1 MRNLSSRWKEK
12 VKNGMDVHYLKY
24 ADITLT
30 DGTVLNLTNADLWQN
45 GMTFEDSVSGDS
57 SFDIGS
63 AIINVLTLSINNFEG
78 QYSDYDFEGAEAV
91 CYIGLQFDDGIIEKT
106 RICTATVVEQPE
118 DETVSIDLTC
128 EDNMRKFDRNYSESK
143 LIYPATREQIV
154 RDACEV
160 CGVTLQT
167 VHFDNDDYIVKAR
180 PSDDALTFR
189 QVLQWVAQIGC
200 QWMRC
205 DEYGRLCVSWF
216 DDITEEKLIINENG
230 VLTTSSESNIVLK
243 MSNQDETLTA
253 ENGILFENDGTLSL
267 YAVDGKGNVSNVS
280 STYGFTPQHTDVVIT
295 GVLVT
300 EYNDS
305 VGEEPEKYMAGLK
318 GYVLDISGN
327 KLIQKG
333 EGKKIASMI
342 AEKCVGMSFRPFE
355 SECPTNISL
364 EAGDV
369 VIIVDRNRKVYKSFI
384 TTTTLQPGNG
394 QKIACNAKSA
404 AKNSSTR
411 YSQLTQAYVEARKMI
426 KAEKT
431 AREKALEEFGKRMD
445 AATGVY
451 TTIEK
456 QEDGSEVFYLHD
468 KPTLAESK
476 AVWKMTSEAW
486 GVSTD
491 GGKTWNGG
499 MTVDGDTIVRILNA
513 VGINADWINT
523 GKLLGKFIDAKN
535 LRVSTED
542 GTVTFYINEKGQV
555 FIQPTAFFLSD
566 NKTLDEAIADKT
578 IEEAQKLTTLN
589 VILSNEYQAIVT
601 DANGNY
607 TTFPECSTTVQV
619 MYGVENVTNDASY
632 TITEDNVTGTW
643 DEKNHKYTVTGLSA
657 DTGHVNFV
665 VNYKTFSI
673 TKQFSIS
680 KQKQGKQGD
689 KGDSATT
696 YVIETDTTVIMRTAD
711 ETYVP
716 ETVLFKNYVVSGNNK
731 ILRKSNILV
740 QTTTDG
746 STFSTIKNVDVDD
759 GQYTLYLSTIASD
772 VTAIRY
778 IFRSINLG
786 NPQLATVTIPI
797 INDTELTEKQ
807 IFNLL
812 THNGTRDLL
821 TYVDG
826 KLYLNGTYIKGK
838 TVAADKLNVEDLYAV
853 AASIAQW
860 TIKENYIQSKSGNIR
875 LYSDGRIKIGNAVF
889 SQSEDGDTACNIKY
903 GLHLFCKNITDSS
916 GFIDPSGMFAISGLA
931 SNASGST
938 LILYNNYVYKL
949 SSSSKRY
956 KKHVK
961 NMTSSEAERLLDI
974 PVVWFEYNE
983 GYLASG
989 DRFEGK
995 PLPGFYAEDVYDAFP
1010 EGAMLNESGQVEDWN
1025 YRTMV
1030 PAMMKLIQDQQETIN
1045 SLNKRIERLERGE

>member
-1 MRNLSSRWKEK
+1 MINVSNAFKKKIAEGYP
-12 VKNGMDVHYLKY
+12 VIEEV
-24 ADITLT
+24 DITFS
-30 DGTVLNLTNADLWQN
+30 DGTVKTVNKEILNSGNDIVDGVDGSSFPVGQTVCKSLQLSLDNSREQWKNYYFYGAKLRVKLKMELDDGTTETINRGTFTVTTPEEYGEDVELTALDDMYKTNKTYNTSLAFPQDAYAVLQDACQRCGISLGTGSGAMKHATFPIQSVPD
-45 GMTFEDSVSGDS
+45 GMTFRDVIGCIAMIESANARIDNGGYLQLVKWDFSGVNIDNAPTVDSEG
-57 SFDIGS
+57 FLKFGGGS
-63 AIINVLTLSINNFEG
+63 AIDSSGYISPVGDWMIDPDGFLYLNEGVNAPQRLRDYLSAPTLS
-78 QYSDYDFEGAEAV
+78 
-91 CYIGLQFDDGIIEKT
+91 T
-106 RICTATVVEQPE
+106 
-118 DETVSIDLTC
+118 
-128 EDNMRKFDRNYSESK
+128 DN
-143 LIYPATREQIV
+143 I
-154 RDACEV
+154 
-160 CGVTLQT
+160 
-167 VHFDNDDYIVKAR
+167 
-180 PSDDALTFR
+180 
-189 QVLQWVAQIGC
+189 
-200 QWMRC
+200 
-205 DEYGRLCVSWF
+205 
-216 DDITEEKLIINENG
+216 
-230 VLTTSSESNIVLK
+230 
-243 MSNQDETLTA
+243 
-253 ENGILFENDGTLSL
+253 
-267 YAVDGKGNVSNVS
+267 
-280 STYGFTPQHTDVVIT
+280 VIT
-295 GVLVT
+295 GIQVKSGDVSYQYGSN
-300 EYNDS
+300 E
-305 VGEEPEKYMAGLK
+305 
-318 GYVLDISGN
+318 YVLQIENTLLQAKQLPVVAEWIGASLVGKQFRSMEGDLLYNPLIEFGDMARTYDRKENVYITPITYVASGLN
-327 KLIQKG
+327 GATTVRTQAESPIRGNSTYNSDALKTLIQA
-333 EGKKIASMI
+333 KKLVE
-342 AEKCVGMSFRPFE
+342 AEKS
-355 SECPTNISL
+355 
-364 EAGDV
+364 
-369 VIIVDRNRKVYKSFI
+369 
-384 TTTTLQPGNG
+384 
-394 QKIACNAKSA
+394 
-404 AKNSSTR
+404 
-411 YSQLTQAYVEARKMI
+411 
-426 KAEKT
+426 
-431 AREKALEEFGKRMD
+431 ARELAVGKLEEAMKG
-445 AATGVY
+445 ASGLYETSVL
-451 TTIEK
+451 
-456 QEDGSEVFYLHD
+456 QEDGSTITYLHD
-468 KPTLAESK
+468 KPTLEESK
-476 AVWKMTSEAW
+476 TIIKFTAEAI
-486 GVSTD
+486 GVSND
-491 GGKTWNGG
+491 GGKTYPYGFIL
-499 MTVDGDTIVRILNA
+499 TGDLITRILYA
-513 VGINADWINT
+513 EGINADYINA
-523 GKLLGKFIDAKN
+523 GKLLGEFVDAKN

-601 DANGNY
+601 DADGNY
-607 TTFPECSTTVQV
+607 ATFPECSTTVQV
-619 MYGVENVTNDASY
+619 MYGAQNVTNDASY
-632 TITEDNVTGTW
+632 TITEKNITGTW

-673 TKQFSIS
+673 TKQFSIA
-680 KQKQGKQGD
+680 KQKQGKQGN

-731 ILRKSNILV
+731 TLRKSNILV

-746 STFSTIKNVDVDD
+746 STFSTIKNMNVDD

-860 TIKENYIQSKSGNIR
+860 VIKESYIQSKSGNIR
-875 LYSDGRIKIGNAVF
+875 LYSDGRLRIGNSVF
-889 SQSEDGDTACNIKY
+889 SQSTDGDTACWIKY
-903 GLHLFCKNITDSS
+903 GLHLFCKNATDSS
-916 GFIDPSGMFAISGLA
+916 GITDPSGMFAISGLT

-974 PVVWFEYNE
+974 PVVWFRYND
-983 GYLASG
+983 GYLAPG

-995 PLPGFYAEDVYDAFP
+995 PLPGFYAEDVYNVFP

-1025 YRTMV
+1025 YRTMI

>member
-1 MRNLSSRWKEK
+1 MINVSNAFKKKIAEGYP
-12 VKNGMDVHYLKY
+12 VIEEV
-24 ADITLT
+24 DITFS
-30 DGTVLNLTNADLWQN
+30 DGTVKTVNKEILNSGNDIVDGVDGSSFPIGQTVCKSLQLSLDNSQEQWKNYYFYGAKLRVKLKMELDDGTTETINRGTFTVTTPEEYGEDVELTALDDMYKANKTYTTSLAFPQDAYVVLQDACQRCGISLRTGSGAMEHAAFPIQSVPD
-45 GMTFEDSVSGDS
+45 GMTFRDVIGCIAMIESANARIDNGGYLQLVKWDFSGVNVDNAPTADSEG
-57 SFDIGS
+57 FLKFGGGS
-63 AIINVLTLSINNFEG
+63 AIDSSGYISPVGDWMIDSDGFLYLNEGVNAPQRLRDYLSAPTLSTDNIVITG
-78 QYSDYDFEGAEAV
+78 IQVKSGDASYQYGSDEYV
-91 CYIGLQFDDGIIEKT
+91 LQIENT
-106 RICTATVVEQPE
+106 
-118 DETVSIDLTC
+118 L
-128 EDNMRKFDRNYSESK
+128 
-143 LIYPATREQIV
+143 
-154 RDACEV
+154 
-160 CGVTLQT
+160 LQT
-167 VHFDNDDYIVKAR
+167 NQLSSVAEWIGSSLVGKQFRSMEGDLLYNPLIEFGDMARTYDRKENVYITPITYVASGLNGATTVKTQA
-180 PSDDALTFR
+180 
-189 QVLQWVAQIGC
+189 
-200 QWMRC
+200 
-205 DEYGRLCVSWF
+205 
-216 DDITEEKLIINENG
+216 
-230 VLTTSSESNIVLK
+230 ESPIR
-243 MSNQDETLTA
+243 
-253 ENGILFENDGTLSL
+253 G
-267 YAVDGKGNVSNVS
+267 S
-280 STYGFTPQHTDVVIT
+280 STY
-295 GVLVT
+295 
-300 EYNDS
+300 NS
-305 VGEEPEKYMAGLK
+305 NALK
-318 GYVLDISGN
+318 T
-327 KLIQKG
+327 LIQA
-333 EGKKIASMI
+333 KKLVEV
-342 AEKCVGMSFRPFE
+342 EK
-355 SECPTNISL
+355 N
-364 EAGDV
+364 
-369 VIIVDRNRKVYKSFI
+369 
-384 TTTTLQPGNG
+384 
-394 QKIACNAKSA
+394 
-404 AKNSSTR
+404 
-411 YSQLTQAYVEARKMI
+411 
-426 KAEKT
+426 
-431 AREKALEEFGKRMD
+431 ARELAVGKLEEAMKNASGLYE
-445 AATGVY
+445 TPVL
-451 TTIEK
+451 
-456 QEDGSEVFYLHD
+456 QEDGSTITYLHD
-468 KPTLAESK
+468 KPTLEESK
-476 AVWKMTSEAW
+476 TIIKFTAEAI
-486 GVSTD
+486 GVSND
-491 GGKTWNGG
+491 GGKTYPYGFIL
-499 MTVDGDTIVRILNA
+499 TGDLITKILYA
-513 VGINADWINT
+513 EGINADYINA

-632 TITEDNVTGTW
+632 TITEDNATGTW

-665 VNYKTFSI
+665 VKYKTFSI
-673 TKQFSIS
+673 TKQFSIA

-731 ILRKSNILV
+731 TLRKSNILV

-746 STFSTIKNVDVDD
+746 STFNTIKNMNVDD

-860 TIKENYIQSKSGNIR
+860 TIKKNYIQSKSGNIR

-916 GFIDPSGMFAISGLA
+916 GFIDSSGMFAISGLT

-974 PVVWFEYNE
+974 PVVWFEYNK
-983 GYLASG
+983 GYLAPG

-1025 YRTMV
+1025 YRTIV

-1045 SLNKRIERLERGE
+1045 SLIKRIERLERGE

>member
-1 MRNLSSRWKEK
+1 MINVSNAFKKKIAEGYP
-12 VKNGMDVHYLKY
+12 VIEEV
-24 ADITLT
+24 DITFS
-30 DGTVLNLTNADLWQN
+30 DGTVKTVNKEILNSGNDIVDGVDGSSFPVGQTVCKSLQLSLDNSQEQWKNYYFYGAKLRVKLKMELDDGTTETIDRGTFTVTTPEEYGEDVELTALDDMYKANKTYTTNLAFPQDAYVVLQDACQRCGISLGIGSGSMKHATFPVRSVPD
-45 GMTFEDSVSGDS
+45 GMTFRDVIGCIAMIESANARIDNGGYLQLVKWDFSGVNVDNAPTVDSEG
-57 SFDIGS
+57 FLKFGGGS
-63 AIINVLTLSINNFEG
+63 AIDSSGYISPVGDWMIDSDGFLYLNEGVNAPQRLRDYLSAPTLST
-78 QYSDYDFEGAEAV
+78 D
-91 CYIGLQFDDGIIEKT
+91 
-106 RICTATVVEQPE
+106 
-118 DETVSIDLTC
+118 
-128 EDNMRKFDRNYSESK
+128 
-143 LIYPATREQIV
+143 
-154 RDACEV
+154 
-160 CGVTLQT
+160 
-167 VHFDNDDYIVKAR
+167 
-180 PSDDALTFR
+180 
-189 QVLQWVAQIGC
+189 
-200 QWMRC
+200 
-205 DEYGRLCVSWF
+205 
-216 DDITEEKLIINENG
+216 
-230 VLTTSSESNIVLK
+230 NIVITGIQVK
-243 MSNQDETLTA
+243 SGDASYQYGSNEYILQIENTLLQANQLPVVA
-253 ENGILFENDGTLSL
+253 EWIGASLIGKQFRSMEGDLLYNPLIEFGDMARTYDRKENVYITPITYVASGLNGATTVKTQAESPIRG
-267 YAVDGKGNVSNVS
+267 S
-280 STYGFTPQHTDVVIT
+280 STYNSD
-295 GVLVT
+295 
-300 EYNDS
+300 
-305 VGEEPEKYMAGLK
+305 ALK
-318 GYVLDISGN
+318 T
-327 KLIQKG
+327 LIQA
-333 EGKKIASMI
+333 KKLVEV
-342 AEKCVGMSFRPFE
+342 EK
-355 SECPTNISL
+355 N
-364 EAGDV
+364 
-369 VIIVDRNRKVYKSFI
+369 
-384 TTTTLQPGNG
+384 
-394 QKIACNAKSA
+394 
-404 AKNSSTR
+404 
-411 YSQLTQAYVEARKMI
+411 
-426 KAEKT
+426 
-431 AREKALEEFGKRMD
+431 ARELAVGKLEEAMKNASGLYE
-445 AATGVY
+445 TPVL
-451 TTIEK
+451 
-456 QEDGSEVFYLHD
+456 QEDGSTITYLHD
-468 KPTLAESK
+468 KPTLEESK
-476 AVWKMTSEAW
+476 TIIKFTAEAI
-486 GVSTD
+486 GVSND
-491 GGKTWNGG
+491 GGKTYPYGFIL
-499 MTVDGDTIVRILNA
+499 TGDLITKILYA
-513 VGINADWINT
+513 EGINADYINA
-523 GKLLGKFIDAKN
+523 GKLLGEFIDAKN

-601 DANGNY
+601 DANGKY

-665 VNYKTFSI
+665 VKYKTFSI
-673 TKQFSIS
+673 TKQFSIA

-731 ILRKSNILV
+731 TLRKSNILV

-746 STFSTIKNVDVDD
+746 STFNTIKNVNVDD

-778 IFRSINLG
+778 FFRSINPG
-786 NPQLATVTIPI
+786 NPQLATVTIPV

-826 KLYLNGTYIKGK
+826 ELYLNGTYIKGK
-838 TVAADKLNVEDLYAV
+838 TVAADKLNVGDLYAV

-860 TIKENYIQSKSGNIR
+860 TIKKSYIQSKSGNIR

-889 SQSEDGDTACNIKY
+889 SQSEDGDTACCVKY
-903 GLHLFCKNITDSS
+903 GMHIFCKNATDSS
-916 GFIDPSGMFAISGLA
+916 GITDPSGMLAISGLR

-983 GYLASG
+983 GYLAPG

-1045 SLNKRIERLERGE
+1045 SLIKRIERLERGE

>member
-1 MRNLSSRWKEK
+1 MINVSNAFKKKIAEGYP
-12 VKNGMDVHYLKY
+12 VIEEV
-24 ADITLT
+24 DITFP
-30 DGTVLNLTNADLWQN
+30 DGTVKTVNKEILNSGNDIVDGVDGSSFPIGQTVCKSLQLSLDNSQEQWKNYYFYGAKLRVKLKMELDDGTTETINRGMFTVTTPEEYGEDVELTALDDMYKANKTYTTSLAFPQDAYVVLQDACQRCGISLGTGSGAMEHATFPIQSVPD
-45 GMTFEDSVSGDS
+45 GMTFRDVIGCIAMIESANARIDNGGYLQLVKWDFSGVNVDNAPTVDSEG
-57 SFDIGS
+57 FLKFGGGS
-63 AIINVLTLSINNFEG
+63 AIDSSGYISPVGDWMIDSDGFLYLNEGVNAPQRLRDYLSAPTLST
-78 QYSDYDFEGAEAV
+78 D
-91 CYIGLQFDDGIIEKT
+91 
-106 RICTATVVEQPE
+106 
-118 DETVSIDLTC
+118 
-128 EDNMRKFDRNYSESK
+128 
-143 LIYPATREQIV
+143 
-154 RDACEV
+154 
-160 CGVTLQT
+160 
-167 VHFDNDDYIVKAR
+167 
-180 PSDDALTFR
+180 
-189 QVLQWVAQIGC
+189 
-200 QWMRC
+200 
-205 DEYGRLCVSWF
+205 
-216 DDITEEKLIINENG
+216 
-230 VLTTSSESNIVLK
+230 NIVITGIQVK
-243 MSNQDETLTA
+243 SGDASYQYGSNEYILQIENTLLQANQLPVVA
-253 ENGILFENDGTLSL
+253 EWIGASLIGKQFRSMEGDLLYNPLIEFGDMARTYDRKENVYITPITYVASGLNGATTVKTQAESPIRG
-267 YAVDGKGNVSNVS
+267 S
-280 STYGFTPQHTDVVIT
+280 STYNSD
-295 GVLVT
+295 
-300 EYNDS
+300 
-305 VGEEPEKYMAGLK
+305 ALK
-318 GYVLDISGN
+318 T
-327 KLIQKG
+327 LIQA
-333 EGKKIASMI
+333 KKLVEV
-342 AEKCVGMSFRPFE
+342 EK
-355 SECPTNISL
+355 N
-364 EAGDV
+364 
-369 VIIVDRNRKVYKSFI
+369 
-384 TTTTLQPGNG
+384 
-394 QKIACNAKSA
+394 
-404 AKNSSTR
+404 
-411 YSQLTQAYVEARKMI
+411 
-426 KAEKT
+426 
-431 AREKALEEFGKRMD
+431 ARELAVGKLEEVMKNASGLYE
-445 AATGVY
+445 TPVL
-451 TTIEK
+451 
-456 QEDGSEVFYLHD
+456 QEDGSTITYLHD
-468 KPTLAESK
+468 KPTLEESK
-476 AVWKMTSEAW
+476 TIIKFTAEAI
-486 GVSTD
+486 GVSND
-491 GGKTWNGG
+491 GGKTYPYGFIL
-499 MTVDGDTIVRILNA
+499 TGDLITKILYA
-513 VGINADWINT
+513 EGINADYINT

-601 DANGNY
+601 DADGNY

-619 MYGVENVTNDASY
+619 MYGAENVTNDVSY

-673 TKQFSIS
+673 TKQFSIA
-680 KQKQGKQGD
+680 KQKQGKQGN

-696 YVIETDTTVIMRTAD
+696 YVIETDATVIMRTAD

-716 ETVLFKNYVVSGNNK
+716 ETVLFKNYVVSGSNK
-731 ILRKSNILV
+731 TLRKSNILV

-746 STFSTIKNVDVDD
+746 STFSTIKNMNVDD

-838 TVAADKLNVEDLYAV
+838 TVAADKLNVDDLYAV

-860 TIKENYIQSKSGNIR
+860 TIKEKYIQSKSGNIR

-983 GYLASG
+983 GYLAPG

-1025 YRTMV
+1025 YRTMI

>member
-1 MRNLSSRWKEK
+1 MINVSNAFKKKIAEGYP
-12 VKNGMDVHYLKY
+12 VIEEV
-24 ADITLT
+24 DITFP
-30 DGTVLNLTNADLWQN
+30 DGTVKTVNKEILNSGNDIVDGVDGSSFPIGQTVCKSLQLSLDNSQEQWKNYYFYGAKLRVKLKMELDDGTTETINRGMFTVTTPEEYGEDVELTALDDMYKANKTYTTSLAFPQDAYVVLQDACQRCGISLGTGSGAMEHATFPIQSVPD
-45 GMTFEDSVSGDS
+45 GMTFRDVIGCIAMIESANARIDNGGYLQLVKWDFSGVNVDNAPTVDSEG
-57 SFDIGS
+57 FLKFGGGS
-63 AIINVLTLSINNFEG
+63 AIDSSGYISPVGDWMIDSDGFLYLNEGVNAPQRLRDYLSAPTLST
-78 QYSDYDFEGAEAV
+78 D
-91 CYIGLQFDDGIIEKT
+91 
-106 RICTATVVEQPE
+106 
-118 DETVSIDLTC
+118 
-128 EDNMRKFDRNYSESK
+128 
-143 LIYPATREQIV
+143 
-154 RDACEV
+154 
-160 CGVTLQT
+160 
-167 VHFDNDDYIVKAR
+167 
-180 PSDDALTFR
+180 
-189 QVLQWVAQIGC
+189 
-200 QWMRC
+200 
-205 DEYGRLCVSWF
+205 
-216 DDITEEKLIINENG
+216 
-230 VLTTSSESNIVLK
+230 NIVITGIQVK
-243 MSNQDETLTA
+243 SGDASYQYGSNEYILQIENTLLQANQLPVVA
-253 ENGILFENDGTLSL
+253 EWIGASLIGKQFRSMEGDLLYNPLIEFGDMARTYDRKENVYITPITYVASGLNGATTVKTQAESPIRG
-267 YAVDGKGNVSNVS
+267 S
-280 STYGFTPQHTDVVIT
+280 STYNSD
-295 GVLVT
+295 
-300 EYNDS
+300 
-305 VGEEPEKYMAGLK
+305 ALK
-318 GYVLDISGN
+318 T
-327 KLIQKG
+327 LIQA
-333 EGKKIASMI
+333 KKLVEV
-342 AEKCVGMSFRPFE
+342 EK
-355 SECPTNISL
+355 N
-364 EAGDV
+364 
-369 VIIVDRNRKVYKSFI
+369 
-384 TTTTLQPGNG
+384 
-394 QKIACNAKSA
+394 
-404 AKNSSTR
+404 
-411 YSQLTQAYVEARKMI
+411 
-426 KAEKT
+426 
-431 AREKALEEFGKRMD
+431 ARELAVEKLEEAMKNASGLYE
-445 AATGVY
+445 TPVL
-451 TTIEK
+451 
-456 QEDGSEVFYLHD
+456 QEDGSTITYLHD
-468 KPTLAESK
+468 KPTLEESK
-476 AVWKMTSEAW
+476 TIIKFTAEAI
-486 GVSTD
+486 GVSND
-491 GGKTWNGG
+491 GGKTYPYGFIL
-499 MTVDGDTIVRILNA
+499 TGDLITKILYA
-513 VGINADWINT
+513 EGINADYINT

-601 DANGNY
+601 DADGNY

-619 MYGVENVTNDASY
+619 MYGAENVTNDVSY

-673 TKQFSIS
+673 TKQFSIA
-680 KQKQGKQGD
+680 KQKQGKQGN

-696 YVIETDTTVIMRTAD
+696 YVIETDATVIMRTAD

-731 ILRKSNILV
+731 TLRKSNILV

-746 STFSTIKNVDVDD
+746 STFNTIKNMNVDD

-821 TYVDG
+821 TYVDD

-875 LYSDGRIKIGNAVF
+875 LYSDGRLQIGNSVF
-889 SQSEDGDTACNIKY
+889 SQSTDGDTACNIKY
-903 GLHLFCKNITDSS
+903 GLHLFCKNATDSS
-916 GFIDPSGMFAISGLA
+916 GITDPSGMFAISGLT

-956 KKHVK
+956 KSHVK
-961 NMTSSEAERLLDI
+961 SMTSDEAERLLDI
-974 PVVWFEYNE
+974 PVVWFKYND
-983 GYLASG
+983 GYLAPG

-995 PLPGFYAEDVYDAFP
+995 PLPGFYAEDVYEAFP
-1010 EGAMLNESGQVEDWN
+1010 EGAMLNEDGKVEDWN

-1030 PAMMKLIQDQQETIN
+1030 PAMLKLIQDQQRTIN
-1045 SLNKRIERLERGE
+1045 NLAEKVNKLEKENSHE

>member
-1 MRNLSSRWKEK
+1 MINVSNAFKKKIAEGYP
-12 VKNGMDVHYLKY
+12 VVEEV
-24 ADITLT
+24 DITFS
-30 DGTVLNLTNADLWQN
+30 DGTVKTVNKEILNSGNDIVDGVDGSSFPIGQTVCKSLQLSLDNSQEQWKNYYFYGAKLRVKLKMELDDGTTETINKGSFTVTTPEEYGEDVELTALDDMYKANKTYTTSLTFPQDAYVVLQDACQRCGISLGIGPGAMEHATFPIQSVPDGITFRDVIGCIAMIESANARIDN
-45 GMTFEDSVSGDS
+45 GGYLQLVKWDFSGVNVDNAPTVDSEGFLKFGGGSVIDSSGYISPVGDWMIDPDGFLYLNEGVNAPQRLRDYLSAPTLSTDNIVITGIQVKSGDTS
-57 SFDIGS
+57 YQYGS
-63 AIINVLTLSINNFEG
+63 NE
-78 QYSDYDFEGAEAV
+78 Y
-91 CYIGLQFDDGIIEKT
+91 
-106 RICTATVVEQPE
+106 
-118 DETVSIDLTC
+118 
-128 EDNMRKFDRNYSESK
+128 
-143 LIYPATREQIV
+143 
-154 RDACEV
+154 
-160 CGVTLQT
+160 
-167 VHFDNDDYIVKAR
+167 
-180 PSDDALTFR
+180 
-189 QVLQWVAQIGC
+189 VLQIENTLLQANQLPVVAEWIGASLVGK
-200 QWMRC
+200 QFRSMEGDLLYNPLIEFGDMARTY
-205 DEYGRLCVSWF
+205 DRKENVY
-216 DDITEEKLIINENG
+216 ITPITYVASGLNG
-230 VLTTSSESNIVLK
+230 ATTVRTQAESPIR
-243 MSNQDETLTA
+243 
-253 ENGILFENDGTLSL
+253 G
-267 YAVDGKGNVSNVS
+267 S
-280 STYGFTPQHTDVVIT
+280 STYNSD
-295 GVLVT
+295 
-300 EYNDS
+300 
-305 VGEEPEKYMAGLK
+305 ALK
-318 GYVLDISGN
+318 T
-327 KLIQKG
+327 LIQA
-333 EGKKIASMI
+333 KKLVE
-342 AEKCVGMSFRPFE
+342 AEK
-355 SECPTNISL
+355 N
-364 EAGDV
+364 
-369 VIIVDRNRKVYKSFI
+369 
-384 TTTTLQPGNG
+384 
-394 QKIACNAKSA
+394 
-404 AKNSSTR
+404 
-411 YSQLTQAYVEARKMI
+411 
-426 KAEKT
+426 
-431 AREKALEEFGKRMD
+431 ARELAVGKLEEAMKG
-445 AATGVY
+445 ASGLYETSVL
-451 TTIEK
+451 
-456 QEDGSEVFYLHD
+456 QEDGSTITYLHD
-468 KPTLAESK
+468 KPTLEESK
-476 AVWKMTSEAW
+476 TIIKFTAEAI
-486 GVSTD
+486 GVSND
-491 GGKTWNGG
+491 GGKTYPYGFIL
-499 MTVDGDTIVRILNA
+499 TGDLITKILYA
-513 VGINADWINT
+513 EGINADYINA
-523 GKLLGKFIDAKN
+523 GKLLGKFVDAKN

-601 DANGNY
+601 DANGKY

-619 MYGVENVTNDASY
+619 MYGAENVTNDASY
-632 TITEDNVTGTW
+632 TITEENITGTW

-665 VNYKTFSI
+665 VSYKTFSI
-673 TKQFSIS
+673 TKQFSIA

-711 ETYVP
+711 GTYVP
-716 ETVLFKNYVVSGNNK
+716 ETVLFKNYVVSGSNK
-731 ILRKSNILV
+731 TLRKSNILV

-746 STFSTIKNVDVDD
+746 STFSTIKNVNVDD

-860 TIKENYIQSKSGNIR
+860 VIKESYIQSKSGNIR
-875 LYSDGRIKIGNAVF
+875 LYSDGRLRIGNSVF
-889 SQSEDGDTACNIKY
+889 SQSTDGDTACWIKY
-903 GLHLFCKNITDSS
+903 GLHLFCKNATDSS
-916 GFIDPSGMFAISGLA
+916 GITDPSGMFAISGLT

-938 LILYNNYVYKL
+938 LILYNDYVYKL

-983 GYLASG
+983 GYLAPG

-1025 YRTMV
+1025 YRTMI

>member
-1 MRNLSSRWKEK
+1 MINVSNAFKKKIAEGYP
-12 VKNGMDVHYLKY
+12 VIEEV
-24 ADITLT
+24 DITFP
-30 DGTVLNLTNADLWQN
+30 DGTVKTVNKEILNSGNDIVDGVDGSSFPIGQTVCKSLQLSLDNSQEQWKNYYFYGAKLRVKLKMELDDGTTETINRGTFTVTTPEEYGEDVELTALDDMYKANKTYTTSLAFPQDAYVVLQDACQRCGISLGTGSGAMEHATFPIQSVPD
-45 GMTFEDSVSGDS
+45 GMTFRDVIGCIAMIESANARIDNGGYLQLVKWDFSGVNVDNAPTVDSEG
-57 SFDIGS
+57 FLKFGGGS
-63 AIINVLTLSINNFEG
+63 AIDSSGYISPVGDWMIDSDGFLYLNEGVNAPQRLRDYLSAPTLST
-78 QYSDYDFEGAEAV
+78 D
-91 CYIGLQFDDGIIEKT
+91 
-106 RICTATVVEQPE
+106 
-118 DETVSIDLTC
+118 
-128 EDNMRKFDRNYSESK
+128 
-143 LIYPATREQIV
+143 
-154 RDACEV
+154 
-160 CGVTLQT
+160 
-167 VHFDNDDYIVKAR
+167 
-180 PSDDALTFR
+180 
-189 QVLQWVAQIGC
+189 
-200 QWMRC
+200 
-205 DEYGRLCVSWF
+205 
-216 DDITEEKLIINENG
+216 
-230 VLTTSSESNIVLK
+230 NIVITGIQVK
-243 MSNQDETLTA
+243 SGDASYQYGSNEYILQIENTLLQANQLPVVA
-253 ENGILFENDGTLSL
+253 EWIGASLIGKQFRSMEGDLLYNPLIEFGDMARTYDRKENVYITPITYVASGLNGATTVKTQAESPIRG
-267 YAVDGKGNVSNVS
+267 S
-280 STYGFTPQHTDVVIT
+280 STYNSD
-295 GVLVT
+295 
-300 EYNDS
+300 
-305 VGEEPEKYMAGLK
+305 ALK
-318 GYVLDISGN
+318 T
-327 KLIQKG
+327 LIQA
-333 EGKKIASMI
+333 KKLVEV
-342 AEKCVGMSFRPFE
+342 EK
-355 SECPTNISL
+355 N
-364 EAGDV
+364 
-369 VIIVDRNRKVYKSFI
+369 
-384 TTTTLQPGNG
+384 
-394 QKIACNAKSA
+394 
-404 AKNSSTR
+404 
-411 YSQLTQAYVEARKMI
+411 
-426 KAEKT
+426 
-431 AREKALEEFGKRMD
+431 ARELAVGKLEEAMKNASGLYE
-445 AATGVY
+445 TPVL
-451 TTIEK
+451 
-456 QEDGSEVFYLHD
+456 QEDGSTITYLHD
-468 KPTLAESK
+468 KPTLEESK
-476 AVWKMTSEAW
+476 TIIKFTAEAI
-486 GVSTD
+486 GVSND
-491 GGKTWNGG
+491 GGKTYPYGFIL
-499 MTVDGDTIVRILNA
+499 TGDLITKILYA
-513 VGINADWINT
+513 EGINADYINT

-555 FIQPTAFFLSD
+555 FIQPAAFFLSD

-601 DANGNY
+601 DADGNY
-607 TTFPECSTTVQV
+607 TTFPKCSTTVQV

-665 VNYKTFSI
+665 VKYKTFSI
-673 TKQFSIS
+673 TKQFSIA
-680 KQKQGKQGD
+680 KQKQGKQGN

-716 ETVLFKNYVVSGNNK
+716 ETVLFKNYVISGNNK
-731 ILRKSNILV
+731 TLRKSNILV

-746 STFSTIKNVDVDD
+746 STFSTIKNMNVDD

-983 GYLASG
+983 GYLAPG
-989 DRFEGK
+989 DRFDGK

-1025 YRTMV
+1025 YRTMI
-1030 PAMMKLIQDQQETIN
+1030 PAMMKLIQDQQKTIN

>member
-1 MRNLSSRWKEK
+1 M
-12 VKNGMDVHYLKY
+12 
-24 ADITLT
+24 I
-30 DGTVLNLTNADLWQN
+30 
-45 GMTFEDSVSGDS
+45 
-57 SFDIGS
+57 
-63 AIINVLTLSINNFEG
+63 
-78 QYSDYDFEGAEAV
+78 
-91 CYIGLQFDDGIIEKT
+91 
-106 RICTATVVEQPE
+106 
-118 DETVSIDLTC
+118 
-128 EDNMRKFDRNYSESK
+128 
-143 LIYPATREQIV
+143 
-154 RDACEV
+154 
-160 CGVTLQT
+160 
-167 VHFDNDDYIVKAR
+167 
-180 PSDDALTFR
+180 
-189 QVLQWVAQIGC
+189 
-200 QWMRC
+200 
-205 DEYGRLCVSWF
+205 
-216 DDITEEKLIINENG
+216 
-230 VLTTSSESNIVLK
+230 
-243 MSNQDETLTA
+243 
-253 ENGILFENDGTLSL
+253 
-267 YAVDGKGNVSNVS
+267 NVSNVFKKKIAEGYPVIEEVDITFPDGTVKTVNKEILNSGNDIVDGVDGSSFPIGQTVCKSLQLSLDNSQEQWKNYYFYGAKLRVKLKMELDDGTTETINRGMFTVTTPEEYGEDVELTALDDMYKANKTYTTSLAFPQDAYVVLQDACQRCGISLGTGSGAMEHATFQIQSVPDGMTFRDVIGCIAMIESANARIDNGGYLQLVKWDFSGVNVDNAPTVDSEEFLKFGGGSTIDSSGYISPVGDWMIDPDGFLYLNEGVNAPQRLRDYLSAPTLSTDNIVITGIQVESGDASYQYGSNEYVLQIENTLLQANQLPVVAEWIGASLIGKQFRSMEGDLLYNPLIEFGDMARTYDRKENVYITPITYVASGLNGATTVRTQAESPIRGS
-280 STYGFTPQHTDVVIT
+280 STYNSD
-295 GVLVT
+295 
-300 EYNDS
+300 
-305 VGEEPEKYMAGLK
+305 ALK
-318 GYVLDISGN
+318 T
-327 KLIQKG
+327 LIQAKKLV
-333 EGKKIASMI
+333 EVEKNVRELAIGKLEESM
-342 AEKCVGMSFRPFE
+342 
-355 SECPTNISL
+355 
-364 EAGDV
+364 
-369 VIIVDRNRKVYKSFI
+369 
-384 TTTTLQPGNG
+384 
-394 QKIACNAKSA
+394 KSA
-404 AKNSSTR
+404 SGLYETSV
-411 YSQLTQAYVEARKMI
+411 L
-426 KAEKT
+426 
-431 AREKALEEFGKRMD
+431 
-445 AATGVY
+445 
-451 TTIEK
+451 
-456 QEDGSEVFYLHD
+456 QEDESAITYLHD
-468 KPTLAESK
+468 KPTLEESK
-476 AVWKMTSEAW
+476 TIIKFTAEAI
-486 GVSTD
+486 GVSND
-491 GGKTWNGG
+491 GGKTYPYGFIL
-499 MTVDGDTIVRILNA
+499 TGDLITKILYA
-513 VGINADWINT
+513 EGINADYINT

-535 LRVSTED
+535 LRVSAQD

-619 MYGVENVTNDASY
+619 MYGVKNVTNDASY

-643 DEKNHKYTVTGLSA
+643 DEENHKYTVTGLSA

-696 YVIETDTTVIMRTAD
+696 YVIETDATVIMRTAD
-711 ETYVP
+711 GTYVP
-716 ETVLFKNYVVSGNNK
+716 ETVLFKNYVISGSNK
-731 ILRKSNILV
+731 TLRKSNILV

-746 STFSTIKNVDVDD
+746 STFNTIKNTNVDD

-812 THNGTRDLL
+812 TDNGTRDLL

-838 TVAADKLNVEDLYAV
+838 TVAADKLNVEDLQAV

-860 TIKENYIQSKSGNIR
+860 VIKGSYIQSKSGNIR
-875 LYSDGRIKIGNAVF
+875 LYSDGRLKIGNSVF
-889 SQSEDGDTACNIKY
+889 SQSTDGDTACWIKY
-903 GLHLFCKNITDSS
+903 GLHLFCKNATDSS
-916 GFIDPSGMFAISGLA
+916 GMTDPSGMFAISGLT

-938 LILYNNYVYKL
+938 LILYKNYVYKL

-974 PVVWFEYNE
+974 PVVWFKYNE
-983 GYLASG
+983 GYLAPG

-1045 SLNKRIERLERGE
+1045 SLIKRIERLERGE

>member
-1 MRNLSSRWKEK
+1 MINVSNAFKKKIAEGYP
-12 VKNGMDVHYLKY
+12 VIEEV
-24 ADITLT
+24 DITFS
-30 DGTVLNLTNADLWQN
+30 DGTVKTVNKEILN
-45 GMTFEDSVSGDS
+45 SGNDIVDGVDGS
-57 SFDIGS
+57 SFPVGQTVCKSLQLFLDNSQEQWKNYYFYGAKLRVKLKMELDDGTTETINKGTFTVTTPEEYGEDVELTALDDMYKANKTYTTSLAFPQDAYVVLQDACQRCGISLGIGSGAMEHATFPIQSVPDGITFRDVIGCIAMIESANARIDNGGYLQLVKWDFSGVNVDNAPTVDSEGFLKFGGGS
-63 AIINVLTLSINNFEG
+63 AIDSSGYISPVGDWMIDSDGFLYLNEGVNAPQRLRDYLSAPTLSTDNIVITG
-78 QYSDYDFEGAEAV
+78 IQVKSGDASYQYGSNEY
-91 CYIGLQFDDGIIEKT
+91 
-106 RICTATVVEQPE
+106 
-118 DETVSIDLTC
+118 
-128 EDNMRKFDRNYSESK
+128 
-143 LIYPATREQIV
+143 
-154 RDACEV
+154 
-160 CGVTLQT
+160 
-167 VHFDNDDYIVKAR
+167 
-180 PSDDALTFR
+180 
-189 QVLQWVAQIGC
+189 VLQIENTLLQANQLPVVAEWIGASLVGK
-200 QWMRC
+200 QFRSMEGDLLYNPLIEFGDMARTY
-205 DEYGRLCVSWF
+205 DRKENVY
-216 DDITEEKLIINENG
+216 ITPITYVASGLNG
-230 VLTTSSESNIVLK
+230 TTTVRTQAESPIR
-243 MSNQDETLTA
+243 
-253 ENGILFENDGTLSL
+253 G
-267 YAVDGKGNVSNVS
+267 S
-280 STYGFTPQHTDVVIT
+280 STYNSD
-295 GVLVT
+295 
-300 EYNDS
+300 
-305 VGEEPEKYMAGLK
+305 ALK
-318 GYVLDISGN
+318 T
-327 KLIQKG
+327 LIQA
-333 EGKKIASMI
+333 KKLVE
-342 AEKCVGMSFRPFE
+342 AEK
-355 SECPTNISL
+355 N
-364 EAGDV
+364 
-369 VIIVDRNRKVYKSFI
+369 
-384 TTTTLQPGNG
+384 
-394 QKIACNAKSA
+394 
-404 AKNSSTR
+404 
-411 YSQLTQAYVEARKMI
+411 
-426 KAEKT
+426 
-431 AREKALEEFGKRMD
+431 ARELAVGKLEEAMKG
-445 AATGVY
+445 ASGLYETSVL
-451 TTIEK
+451 
-456 QEDGSEVFYLHD
+456 QEDGSTITYLHD
-468 KPTLAESK
+468 KPTLEESK
-476 AVWKMTSEAW
+476 TIIKFTAEAI
-486 GVSTD
+486 GVSND
-491 GGKTWNGG
+491 GGKTYPYGFIL
-499 MTVDGDTIVRILNA
+499 TGDLITKILYA
-513 VGINADWINT
+513 EGINADYINA
-523 GKLLGKFIDAKN
+523 GKLLGKFVDAKN

-601 DANGNY
+601 DADGNY
-607 TTFPECSTTVQV
+607 ATFPECSTTVQV
-619 MYGVENVTNDASY
+619 MYGAQNVTNDASY
-632 TITEDNVTGTW
+632 TITEKNITGTW

-665 VNYKTFSI
+665 VKYKTFSI
-673 TKQFSIS
+673 TKQFSIA
-680 KQKQGKQGD
+680 KQKQGKQGN

-731 ILRKSNILV
+731 TLRKSNILV

-746 STFSTIKNVDVDD
+746 STFSTIKNMNVDD

-821 TYVDG
+821 TYVDN

-860 TIKENYIQSKSGNIR
+860 VIKESYIQSKSGNIR
-875 LYSDGRIKIGNAVF
+875 LYSDGRLRIGNSVF
-889 SQSEDGDTACNIKY
+889 SQSTDGDTVCWIKY
-903 GLHLFCKNITDSS
+903 GLHLFCKNATDSS
-916 GFIDPSGMFAISGLA
+916 GITDPSGMFAISGLT

-938 LILYNNYVYKL
+938 LILYNDYVYKL

-983 GYLASG
+983 GYLAPG
-989 DRFEGK
+989 DRFDGK

-1025 YRTMV
+1025 YRTMI

>member
-1 MRNLSSRWKEK
+1 MINVSNAFKKKIAEGYP
-12 VKNGMDVHYLKY
+12 VIEEV
-24 ADITLT
+24 DITFS
-30 DGTVLNLTNADLWQN
+30 DGTVKTVNKEILNSGNDIVDGVDGSSFPVGQTVCKSLQLFLDNSQEQWKNYYFYGAKLRVKLKMELDDGTTETINKGSFTVTTPEEYGEDVELTALDDMYKANKTYTTSLAFPQDAYVVLRDACQRCGISLGIGSGAMEHATFPIQSVPD
-45 GMTFEDSVSGDS
+45 GMTFRDVIGCIAMIESANARIDNGGYLQLVKWDFSGVNVDNAPTVDSEGFLKFGGGSVIDSSGYISPVGDWMIDPDGFLYLNEGVNAPQRLRDYLSAPTLSTDNIVITGIQVKSGDTS
-57 SFDIGS
+57 YQYGS
-63 AIINVLTLSINNFEG
+63 NE
-78 QYSDYDFEGAEAV
+78 Y
-91 CYIGLQFDDGIIEKT
+91 
-106 RICTATVVEQPE
+106 
-118 DETVSIDLTC
+118 
-128 EDNMRKFDRNYSESK
+128 
-143 LIYPATREQIV
+143 
-154 RDACEV
+154 
-160 CGVTLQT
+160 
-167 VHFDNDDYIVKAR
+167 
-180 PSDDALTFR
+180 
-189 QVLQWVAQIGC
+189 VLQIENTLLQANQLPVVAEWIGASLVGK
-200 QWMRC
+200 QFRSMEGDLLYNPLIEFGDMARTY
-205 DEYGRLCVSWF
+205 DRKENVY
-216 DDITEEKLIINENG
+216 ITPITYVASGLNG
-230 VLTTSSESNIVLK
+230 ATTVRTQAESPIR
-243 MSNQDETLTA
+243 
-253 ENGILFENDGTLSL
+253 G
-267 YAVDGKGNVSNVS
+267 S
-280 STYGFTPQHTDVVIT
+280 STYNSD
-295 GVLVT
+295 
-300 EYNDS
+300 
-305 VGEEPEKYMAGLK
+305 ALK
-318 GYVLDISGN
+318 T
-327 KLIQKG
+327 LIQA
-333 EGKKIASMI
+333 KKLVE
-342 AEKCVGMSFRPFE
+342 AEKNARELAVGK
-355 SECPTNISL
+355 L
-364 EAGDV
+364 EEAM
-369 VIIVDRNRKVYKSFI
+369 
-384 TTTTLQPGNG
+384 
-394 QKIACNAKSA
+394 KSA
-404 AKNSSTR
+404 SGLYETPV
-411 YSQLTQAYVEARKMI
+411 L
-426 KAEKT
+426 
-431 AREKALEEFGKRMD
+431 
-445 AATGVY
+445 
-451 TTIEK
+451 
-456 QEDGSEVFYLHD
+456 QEDGSTITYLHD
-468 KPTLAESK
+468 KPTLEESK
-476 AVWKMTSEAW
+476 TIIKFTAEAI
-486 GVSTD
+486 GVSND
-491 GGKTWNGG
+491 GGKTYPYGFIL
-499 MTVDGDTIVRILNA
+499 TGDLITKILYA
-513 VGINADWINT
+513 EGINADYINA

-542 GTVTFYINEKGQV
+542 GAVTFYINEKGQV

-619 MYGVENVTNDASY
+619 MYGAKNVTNDASY
-632 TITEDNVTGTW
+632 TITEENITGTW
-643 DEKNHKYTVTGLSA
+643 DEKNHKYTVAGLSA

-665 VNYKTFSI
+665 VSYKTFSI
-673 TKQFSIS
+673 TKQFSIA

-711 ETYVP
+711 GTYVP
-716 ETVLFKNYVVSGNNK
+716 ETVLFKNYVVSGSNK
-731 ILRKSNILV
+731 TLRKSNILV

-746 STFSTIKNVDVDD
+746 STFSTIKNMNVDD

-838 TVAADKLNVEDLYAV
+838 TVAADKLNVDDLYAV

-938 LILYNNYVYKL
+938 LILHNNYVYKL

-983 GYLASG
+983 GYLAPG

-1010 EGAMLNESGQVEDWN
+1010 EGAILNESGQVEDWN

-1045 SLNKRIERLERGE
+1045 SLIKRIERLERGE

>member
-1 MRNLSSRWKEK
+1 MINVSNAFKKKIAEGYP
-12 VKNGMDVHYLKY
+12 VIEEV
-24 ADITLT
+24 DITFP
-30 DGTVLNLTNADLWQN
+30 DGTVKTVNKEILNSGNDIVDGVDGSSFPIGQTVCKSLQLSLDNSQEQWKNYYFYGAKLRVKLKMELDDGTTETINRGTFTVTTPEEYGEDVELTALDDMYKANKTYTTSLAFPQDAYVVLQDACQRCGISLGTGSGAMEHATFPIQSVPD
-45 GMTFEDSVSGDS
+45 GMTFRDVIGCIAMIESANARIDNGGYLQLVKWDFSGVNVDNAPTVDSEG
-57 SFDIGS
+57 FLKFGGGS
-63 AIINVLTLSINNFEG
+63 AIDSSGYISPVGDWMIDSDGFLYLNEGVNAPQRLRDYLSAPTLST
-78 QYSDYDFEGAEAV
+78 D
-91 CYIGLQFDDGIIEKT
+91 
-106 RICTATVVEQPE
+106 
-118 DETVSIDLTC
+118 
-128 EDNMRKFDRNYSESK
+128 
-143 LIYPATREQIV
+143 
-154 RDACEV
+154 
-160 CGVTLQT
+160 
-167 VHFDNDDYIVKAR
+167 
-180 PSDDALTFR
+180 
-189 QVLQWVAQIGC
+189 
-200 QWMRC
+200 
-205 DEYGRLCVSWF
+205 
-216 DDITEEKLIINENG
+216 
-230 VLTTSSESNIVLK
+230 NIVITGIQVK
-243 MSNQDETLTA
+243 SGDASYQYGSNEYILQIENTLLQANQLPVVA
-253 ENGILFENDGTLSL
+253 EWIGASLIGKQFRSMEGDLLYNPLIEFGDMARTYDRKENVYITPITYVASGLNGATTVKTQAESPIRG
-267 YAVDGKGNVSNVS
+267 S
-280 STYGFTPQHTDVVIT
+280 STYNSD
-295 GVLVT
+295 
-300 EYNDS
+300 
-305 VGEEPEKYMAGLK
+305 ALK
-318 GYVLDISGN
+318 T
-327 KLIQKG
+327 LIQA
-333 EGKKIASMI
+333 KKLVEV
-342 AEKCVGMSFRPFE
+342 EK
-355 SECPTNISL
+355 N
-364 EAGDV
+364 
-369 VIIVDRNRKVYKSFI
+369 
-384 TTTTLQPGNG
+384 
-394 QKIACNAKSA
+394 
-404 AKNSSTR
+404 
-411 YSQLTQAYVEARKMI
+411 
-426 KAEKT
+426 
-431 AREKALEEFGKRMD
+431 ARELAVGKLEEAMKNASGLYE
-445 AATGVY
+445 TPVL
-451 TTIEK
+451 
-456 QEDGSEVFYLHD
+456 QEDGSTITYLHD
-468 KPTLAESK
+468 KPTLEESK
-476 AVWKMTSEAW
+476 TIIKFTAEAI
-486 GVSTD
+486 GVSND
-491 GGKTWNGG
+491 GGKTYPYGFIL
-499 MTVDGDTIVRILNA
+499 TGDLITKILYA
-513 VGINADWINT
+513 EGINADYINT

-601 DANGNY
+601 DADGNY
-607 TTFPECSTTVQV
+607 TTFPKCSTTVQV

-665 VNYKTFSI
+665 VKYKTFSI
-673 TKQFSIS
+673 TKQFSIA
-680 KQKQGKQGD
+680 KQKQGKQGN

-716 ETVLFKNYVVSGNNK
+716 ETVLFKNYVISGNNK
-731 ILRKSNILV
+731 TLRKSNILV

-746 STFSTIKNVDVDD
+746 STFSTIKNMNVDD

-983 GYLASG
+983 GYLAPG
-989 DRFEGK
+989 DRFDGK

-1025 YRTMV
+1025 YRTMI
-1030 PAMMKLIQDQQETIN
+1030 PAMMKLIQDQQKTIN

>member
-1 MRNLSSRWKEK
+1 MINVSNAFKKKIAEGYP
-12 VKNGMDVHYLKY
+12 VVEEV
-24 ADITLT
+24 DITFS
-30 DGTVLNLTNADLWQN
+30 DGTVKTVNKEILNSGNDIVDGVDGSSFPIGQTVCKSLQLSLDNSQEQWKNYYFYGAKLRVKLKMELDDGTTETINKGSFTVTTPEEYGEDVELTALDDMYKANKTYTTSLAFPQDAYVVLQDACQRCGISLGTGSGAMEHATFPIQSVPD
-45 GMTFEDSVSGDS
+45 GMTFRDVIGCIAMIESANARIDNGGYLQLVKWDFSGVNVDNAPTVDSEG
-57 SFDIGS
+57 FLKFGGGS
-63 AIINVLTLSINNFEG
+63 AIDSSGYISPVGDWMIDSDGFLYLNEGVNAPQRLRDYLSAPTLS
-78 QYSDYDFEGAEAV
+78 
-91 CYIGLQFDDGIIEKT
+91 T
-106 RICTATVVEQPE
+106 
-118 DETVSIDLTC
+118 
-128 EDNMRKFDRNYSESK
+128 DN
-143 LIYPATREQIV
+143 I
-154 RDACEV
+154 
-160 CGVTLQT
+160 
-167 VHFDNDDYIVKAR
+167 
-180 PSDDALTFR
+180 
-189 QVLQWVAQIGC
+189 
-200 QWMRC
+200 
-205 DEYGRLCVSWF
+205 
-216 DDITEEKLIINENG
+216 
-230 VLTTSSESNIVLK
+230 
-243 MSNQDETLTA
+243 
-253 ENGILFENDGTLSL
+253 
-267 YAVDGKGNVSNVS
+267 
-280 STYGFTPQHTDVVIT
+280 VIT
-295 GVLVT
+295 GIQVKSGDASYQYGSNEYILQIENTLLQAKQLPVVAEWIGASLVGKQFRSM
-300 EYNDS
+300 EGDLLYNPLIEFGD
-305 VGEEPEKYMAGLK
+305 MARTYDRKENVYITPITYVASGLN
-318 GYVLDISGN
+318 GATTVRTQAESPIRGN
-327 KLIQKG
+327 STYNSDALKTLIQA
-333 EGKKIASMI
+333 KKLVE
-342 AEKCVGMSFRPFE
+342 AEKS
-355 SECPTNISL
+355 
-364 EAGDV
+364 
-369 VIIVDRNRKVYKSFI
+369 
-384 TTTTLQPGNG
+384 
-394 QKIACNAKSA
+394 
-404 AKNSSTR
+404 
-411 YSQLTQAYVEARKMI
+411 
-426 KAEKT
+426 
-431 AREKALEEFGKRMD
+431 ARELAVGKLEEAMKG
-445 AATGVY
+445 ASGLYETSVL
-451 TTIEK
+451 
-456 QEDGSEVFYLHD
+456 QEDGSTITYLHD
-468 KPTLAESK
+468 KPTLEESK
-476 AVWKMTSEAW
+476 TIIKFTAEAI
-486 GVSTD
+486 GVSND
-491 GGKTWNGG
+491 GGKTYPYGFIL
-499 MTVDGDTIVRILNA
+499 TGDLITKFLYA
-513 VGINADWINT
+513 EGINADYINA

-601 DANGNY
+601 DADGNY
-607 TTFPECSTTVQV
+607 ATFPECSTTVQV
-619 MYGVENVTNDASY
+619 MYGAQNVTNDASY
-632 TITEDNVTGTW
+632 TITEKNITGTW

-673 TKQFSIS
+673 TKQFSIA
-680 KQKQGKQGD
+680 KQKQGKQGN

-731 ILRKSNILV
+731 TLRKSNILV

-746 STFSTIKNVDVDD
+746 STFSTIKNMNVDD

-812 THNGTRDLL
+812 TNNGTRDLL

-860 TIKENYIQSKSGNIR
+860 VIKESYIQSKSGNIR
-875 LYSDGRIKIGNAVF
+875 LYSNGRLRIGNSVF
-889 SQSEDGDTACNIKY
+889 SQSTDGDTACCIKY
-903 GLHLFCKNITDSS
+903 GLHLFCKNATDSS
-916 GFIDPSGMFAISGLA
+916 GITDPSGMFAISGLT

-983 GYLASG
+983 GYLAPG

>member
-1 MRNLSSRWKEK
+1 MINVSNAFKKKIAEGYP
-12 VKNGMDVHYLKY
+12 VIEEV
-24 ADITLT
+24 DITFP
-30 DGTVLNLTNADLWQN
+30 DGTVKTVNKEILNSGNDIVDGVDGSSFPIGQTVCKSLQLSLDNSQEQWKNYYFYGAKLRVKLKMELDDGTTETINRGMFTVTTPEEYGEDVELTALDDMYKANKTYTTSLAFPQDAYVVLQDACQRCGISLGTGSGAMEHATFPIQSVPD
-45 GMTFEDSVSGDS
+45 GMTFRDVIGCIAMIESANARIDNGGYLQLVKWDFSGVNVDNAPTVDSEG
-57 SFDIGS
+57 FLKFGGGS
-63 AIINVLTLSINNFEG
+63 AIDSSGYISPVGDWMIDSDGFLYLNEGVNAPQRLRDYLSAPTLST
-78 QYSDYDFEGAEAV
+78 D
-91 CYIGLQFDDGIIEKT
+91 
-106 RICTATVVEQPE
+106 
-118 DETVSIDLTC
+118 
-128 EDNMRKFDRNYSESK
+128 
-143 LIYPATREQIV
+143 
-154 RDACEV
+154 
-160 CGVTLQT
+160 
-167 VHFDNDDYIVKAR
+167 
-180 PSDDALTFR
+180 
-189 QVLQWVAQIGC
+189 
-200 QWMRC
+200 
-205 DEYGRLCVSWF
+205 
-216 DDITEEKLIINENG
+216 
-230 VLTTSSESNIVLK
+230 NIVITGIQVK
-243 MSNQDETLTA
+243 SGDASYQYGSNEYILQIENTLLQANQLPVVA
-253 ENGILFENDGTLSL
+253 EWIGASLIGKQFRSMEGDLLYNPLIEFGDMARTYDRKENVYITPITYVASGLNGATTVKTQAKSPIRG
-267 YAVDGKGNVSNVS
+267 S
-280 STYGFTPQHTDVVIT
+280 STYNSD
-295 GVLVT
+295 
-300 EYNDS
+300 
-305 VGEEPEKYMAGLK
+305 ALK
-318 GYVLDISGN
+318 T
-327 KLIQKG
+327 LIQA
-333 EGKKIASMI
+333 KKLVEV
-342 AEKCVGMSFRPFE
+342 EK
-355 SECPTNISL
+355 N
-364 EAGDV
+364 
-369 VIIVDRNRKVYKSFI
+369 
-384 TTTTLQPGNG
+384 
-394 QKIACNAKSA
+394 
-404 AKNSSTR
+404 
-411 YSQLTQAYVEARKMI
+411 
-426 KAEKT
+426 
-431 AREKALEEFGKRMD
+431 ARELAVGKLEEAMKNASGLYE
-445 AATGVY
+445 TPVL
-451 TTIEK
+451 
-456 QEDGSEVFYLHD
+456 QEDGSTITYLHD
-468 KPTLAESK
+468 KPTLEESK
-476 AVWKMTSEAW
+476 TIIKFTAEAI
-486 GVSTD
+486 GVSND
-491 GGKTWNGG
+491 GGKTYPYGFIL
-499 MTVDGDTIVRILNA
+499 TGDLITKILYA
-513 VGINADWINT
+513 EGINADYINT

-601 DANGNY
+601 DADGNY

-619 MYGVENVTNDASY
+619 MYGAENVTNDVSY

-673 TKQFSIS
+673 TKQFSIA
-680 KQKQGKQGD
+680 KQKQGKQGN

-696 YVIETDTTVIMRTAD
+696 YVIETDATVIMRTAD

-731 ILRKSNILV
+731 TLRKSNILV

-746 STFSTIKNVDVDD
+746 STFNTIKNMNVDD

-821 TYVDG
+821 TYVDD

-875 LYSDGRIKIGNAVF
+875 LYSDGRLQIGNSVF
-889 SQSEDGDTACNIKY
+889 SQSTDGDTACNIKY
-903 GLHLFCKNITDSS
+903 GLHLFCKNATDSS
-916 GFIDPSGMFAISGLA
+916 GITDPSGMFAISGLT

-983 GYLASG
+983 GYLAPG

>member
-1 MRNLSSRWKEK
+1 MINVSNAFKKKIAEGYP
-12 VKNGMDVHYLKY
+12 VIEEV
-24 ADITLT
+24 DITFS
-30 DGTVLNLTNADLWQN
+30 DGTVKTVNKEILNSGNDIVDGVDGSSFPVGQTVCKSLQLFLDNSQEQWKNYYFYGAKLRVKLKMELDDGTTETINKGSFTVTTPEEYGEDVELTALDDMYKANKTYTTSLAFPQDAYVVLQDACQRCGISLGTGSGAMEHATFPIQSVPD
-45 GMTFEDSVSGDS
+45 GMTFRDVIGCIAMIESANARIDNGGYLQLVKWDFSGVNVDNAPTVDSEG
-57 SFDIGS
+57 FLKFGGGS
-63 AIINVLTLSINNFEG
+63 AIDSSGYISPVGDWMIDPDGFPHLNEGVNAPQRLRDYLSAPTLSTDNIVITG
-78 QYSDYDFEGAEAV
+78 IQVKSGDVSYQYGS
-91 CYIGLQFDDGIIEKT
+91 
-106 RICTATVVEQPE
+106 
-118 DETVSIDLTC
+118 
-128 EDNMRKFDRNYSESK
+128 SE
-143 LIYPATREQIV
+143 Y
-154 RDACEV
+154 
-160 CGVTLQT
+160 
-167 VHFDNDDYIVKAR
+167 
-180 PSDDALTFR
+180 
-189 QVLQWVAQIGC
+189 VLQIENTLLQANQLPVVAEWIGASLVGK
-200 QWMRC
+200 QFRSMEGDLLYNPLIEFGDMARTY
-205 DEYGRLCVSWF
+205 DRKENVY
-216 DDITEEKLIINENG
+216 ITPITYVASGLNG
-230 VLTTSSESNIVLK
+230 TTTVRTQAESPIR
-243 MSNQDETLTA
+243 
-253 ENGILFENDGTLSL
+253 G
-267 YAVDGKGNVSNVS
+267 S
-280 STYGFTPQHTDVVIT
+280 STYNSDV
-295 GVLVT
+295 
-300 EYNDS
+300 
-305 VGEEPEKYMAGLK
+305 LK
-318 GYVLDISGN
+318 T
-327 KLIQKG
+327 LIQA
-333 EGKKIASMI
+333 KKLVEV
-342 AEKCVGMSFRPFE
+342 EK
-355 SECPTNISL
+355 N
-364 EAGDV
+364 
-369 VIIVDRNRKVYKSFI
+369 
-384 TTTTLQPGNG
+384 
-394 QKIACNAKSA
+394 
-404 AKNSSTR
+404 
-411 YSQLTQAYVEARKMI
+411 
-426 KAEKT
+426 
-431 AREKALEEFGKRMD
+431 ARELAVGKLEEAMKNASGLYETPVLQD
-445 AATGVY
+445 
-451 TTIEK
+451 
-456 QEDGSEVFYLHD
+456 DGSTITYLHD
-468 KPTLAESK
+468 KPTLEESK
-476 AVWKMTSEAW
+476 TIIKFTAEAI
-486 GVSTD
+486 GVSND
-491 GGKTWNGG
+491 GGKTYPYGFIL
-499 MTVDGDTIVRILNA
+499 TGDLITRILYA
-513 VGINADWINT
+513 EGINADYVNA

-601 DANGNY
+601 DANGKY

-619 MYGVENVTNDASY
+619 MYGAENVTNDASY
-632 TITEDNVTGTW
+632 TITEENITGTW
-643 DEKNHKYTVTGLSA
+643 DEKNHKYTATGLSA

-665 VNYKTFSI
+665 VKYKTFSI
-673 TKQFSIS
+673 TKQFSIA

-716 ETVLFKNYVVSGNNK
+716 ETVLFKNYVVSGSNK
-731 ILRKSNILV
+731 TLRKSNILV

-746 STFSTIKNVDVDD
+746 STFSTIKNMNVDD

-838 TVAADKLNVEDLYAV
+838 TVAADKLNVDDLYAV

-860 TIKENYIQSKSGNIR
+860 TIKEKYIQSKSGNIR
-875 LYSDGRIKIGNAVF
+875 LYSDGRIKIGNSVF
-889 SQSEDGDTACNIKY
+889 SQSTDGDTACNIKY
-903 GLHLFCKNITDSS
+903 GLHLFCKNATDSS
-916 GFIDPSGMFAISGLA
+916 GITDPSGMFAISGLT

-938 LILYNNYVYKL
+938 LILHNNYVYKL

-983 GYLASG
+983 GYLAPG
-989 DRFEGK
+989 DRFDGK

-1025 YRTMV
+1025 YRTMI

-1045 SLNKRIERLERGE
+1045 SLNKRVERLERGE

>member
-1 MRNLSSRWKEK
+1 MINVSNAFKKKIAEGYP
-12 VKNGMDVHYLKY
+12 VIEEV
-24 ADITLT
+24 DITFP
-30 DGTVLNLTNADLWQN
+30 DGTVKTVNKEILNSGNDIVDGVDGSSFPVGQTVCKSLQLSLDNSQEQWKNYYFYGAKLRVKLKMELDDGTTETINKGSFTVTTPEEYGEDVELTALDDMYKANKTYTTSLAFPQDAYVVLQDACQRCGISLGTGSGAMEHATFPIQSVPD
-45 GMTFEDSVSGDS
+45 GMTFRDVIGCIAMIESANARIDNGGYLQLVKWDFSGVNVDNAPTVDSEG
-57 SFDIGS
+57 FLKFGGGS
-63 AIINVLTLSINNFEG
+63 AIDSSGYISPVGDWMIDPDGFLYLNEGVNAPQRLRDYLSAPTLSTDNIVITG
-78 QYSDYDFEGAEAV
+78 IQVKSGDVSYQYGSNEY
-91 CYIGLQFDDGIIEKT
+91 
-106 RICTATVVEQPE
+106 
-118 DETVSIDLTC
+118 
-128 EDNMRKFDRNYSESK
+128 
-143 LIYPATREQIV
+143 
-154 RDACEV
+154 
-160 CGVTLQT
+160 
-167 VHFDNDDYIVKAR
+167 
-180 PSDDALTFR
+180 
-189 QVLQWVAQIGC
+189 VLQIENTLLQAKQLPVVAEWIGASLVGK
-200 QWMRC
+200 QFRSMEGDLLYNPLIEFGDMARTY
-205 DEYGRLCVSWF
+205 DRKENVY
-216 DDITEEKLIINENG
+216 ITPITYVASGLNG
-230 VLTTSSESNIVLK
+230 ATTVRTQAESPIR
-243 MSNQDETLTA
+243 
-253 ENGILFENDGTLSL
+253 G
-267 YAVDGKGNVSNVS
+267 S
-280 STYGFTPQHTDVVIT
+280 STYNSD
-295 GVLVT
+295 
-300 EYNDS
+300 
-305 VGEEPEKYMAGLK
+305 ALK
-318 GYVLDISGN
+318 T
-327 KLIQKG
+327 LIQA
-333 EGKKIASMI
+333 KKLVE
-342 AEKCVGMSFRPFE
+342 AEKNARELAVGK
-355 SECPTNISL
+355 L
-364 EAGDV
+364 EEAM
-369 VIIVDRNRKVYKSFI
+369 
-384 TTTTLQPGNG
+384 
-394 QKIACNAKSA
+394 KSA
-404 AKNSSTR
+404 SGLYETPV
-411 YSQLTQAYVEARKMI
+411 L
-426 KAEKT
+426 
-431 AREKALEEFGKRMD
+431 
-445 AATGVY
+445 
-451 TTIEK
+451 
-456 QEDGSEVFYLHD
+456 QEDGSTITYLHD
-468 KPTLAESK
+468 KPTLEESK
-476 AVWKMTSEAW
+476 TIIKFTAEAI
-486 GVSTD
+486 GVSND
-491 GGKTWNGG
+491 GGKTYPYGFIL
-499 MTVDGDTIVRILNA
+499 TGDLITRILYA
-513 VGINADWINT
+513 EGINADYINA

-535 LRVSTED
+535 LRVSTKD

-619 MYGVENVTNDASY
+619 MYGAKNVTNDASY

-665 VNYKTFSI
+665 VNYKTFFI

-711 ETYVP
+711 GTYVP
-716 ETVLFKNYVVSGNNK
+716 ETVLFKNYVVSGSNK
-731 ILRKSNILV
+731 TLRKSNILV

-746 STFSTIKNVDVDD
+746 STFSTIKNMNVDD
-759 GQYTLYLSTIASD
+759 GQYTLYLSTITSD

-838 TVAADKLNVEDLYAV
+838 TVAADKLNVDDLYAV

-875 LYSDGRIKIGNAVF
+875 LYSDGRLRIGNSVF
-889 SQSEDGDTACNIKY
+889 SQSTDGDTACWIKY
-903 GLHLFCKNITDSS
+903 GLHLFCKNATDSS
-916 GFIDPSGMFAISGLA
+916 GITDPSGMFAISGLT

-983 GYLASG
+983 GYLAPG

-1045 SLNKRIERLERGE
+1045 SLIKRIERLERGE

>member
-1 MRNLSSRWKEK
+1 MINVSNAFKKKIAEGYP
-12 VKNGMDVHYLKY
+12 VIEEV
-24 ADITLT
+24 DITFS
-30 DGTVLNLTNADLWQN
+30 DGTVKTVNKEILNSGNDIVDGVDGSSFPVGQTVCKSLQLFLDNSQEQWKNYYFYGAKLRVKLKMELDDGTTETINRGMFTVTTPEEYGEDVELTALDDMYKANKTYTTSLAFPQDAYVVLRDACQRCGISLGIGSGAMEHATFQIQSVPD
-45 GMTFEDSVSGDS
+45 GMTFRDVIGCIAMIESANARIDNGGYLQLVKWDFSGVNVDNAPTVDSEGFLKFGGGSVIDSSGYISPVGDWMIDPDGFLYLNEGVNAPQRLRDYLSAPTLSTDNIVITGIQVKSGDAS
-57 SFDIGS
+57 YQYGS
-63 AIINVLTLSINNFEG
+63 NEYVLQIENTL
-78 QYSDYDFEGAEAV
+78 
-91 CYIGLQFDDGIIEKT
+91 
-106 RICTATVVEQPE
+106 
-118 DETVSIDLTC
+118 
-128 EDNMRKFDRNYSESK
+128 
-143 LIYPATREQIV
+143 
-154 RDACEV
+154 
-160 CGVTLQT
+160 LQT
-167 VHFDNDDYIVKAR
+167 NQLSVVAEWIGASLIGKQFRSMEGDLLYNPLIEFGDMARTYDRKENVYIT
-180 PSDDALTFR
+180 PITY
-189 QVLQWVAQIGC
+189 VASG
-200 QWMRC
+200 
-205 DEYGRLCVSWF
+205 L
-216 DDITEEKLIINENG
+216 NG
-230 VLTTSSESNIVLK
+230 ATTVRTQAESPIR
-243 MSNQDETLTA
+243 
-253 ENGILFENDGTLSL
+253 G
-267 YAVDGKGNVSNVS
+267 S
-280 STYGFTPQHTDVVIT
+280 STYNSN
-295 GVLVT
+295 VLKT
-300 EYNDS
+300 
-305 VGEEPEKYMAGLK
+305 
-318 GYVLDISGN
+318 
-327 KLIQKG
+327 LIQA
-333 EGKKIASMI
+333 KKLVEV
-342 AEKCVGMSFRPFE
+342 EK
-355 SECPTNISL
+355 N
-364 EAGDV
+364 
-369 VIIVDRNRKVYKSFI
+369 
-384 TTTTLQPGNG
+384 
-394 QKIACNAKSA
+394 
-404 AKNSSTR
+404 
-411 YSQLTQAYVEARKMI
+411 
-426 KAEKT
+426 
-431 AREKALEEFGKRMD
+431 ARELAVGKLEEVMKNASGLYE
-445 AATGVY
+445 TPVL
-451 TTIEK
+451 
-456 QEDGSEVFYLHD
+456 QEDGSTITYLHD
-468 KPTLAESK
+468 KPTLEESK
-476 AVWKMTSEAW
+476 TIIKFTAEAI
-486 GVSTD
+486 GVSND
-491 GGKTWNGG
+491 GGKTYPYGFIL
-499 MTVDGDTIVRILNA
+499 TGDLITRILYA
-513 VGINADWINT
+513 EGINADYVNA
-523 GKLLGKFIDAKN
+523 GKLLGKFVDAKN

-601 DANGNY
+601 DANGKY

-619 MYGVENVTNDASY
+619 MYGAENVTNDASY
-632 TITEDNVTGTW
+632 TITEENITGTW
-643 DEKNHKYTVTGLSA
+643 DEKNHKYTATGLSA

-665 VNYKTFSI
+665 VKYKTFSI
-673 TKQFSIS
+673 TKQFSIA

-716 ETVLFKNYVVSGNNK
+716 ETVLFKNYVVSGSNK
-731 ILRKSNILV
+731 TLRKSNILV

-746 STFSTIKNVDVDD
+746 STFNTIKNMNVDD

-838 TVAADKLNVEDLYAV
+838 TVAADKLNVDDLYAV

-938 LILYNNYVYKL
+938 LILHNNYVYKL

-983 GYLASG
+983 GYLAPG
-989 DRFEGK
+989 DRFDGK

-1045 SLNKRIERLERGE
+1045 SLIKRIERLERGE

>member
-1 MRNLSSRWKEK
+1 MINVSNAFKKKIAEGYP
-12 VKNGMDVHYLKY
+12 VIEEV
-24 ADITLT
+24 DITFPDGAVKTVNKEILNSGNDIVDGVDGSSFPIGQT
-30 DGTVLNLTNADLWQN
+30 VCKSLQLSLDNSQEQWKNYYFYGAKLRVKLKMELDDGTTETINKGNFTVTTPEEYGEDVELTALDDMYKANKTYATSLAFPQDAYVVLQDACQRCGISLGTGSGAMEHATFPIQSVPD
-45 GMTFEDSVSGDS
+45 GMTFRDVIGCIAMIESANARIDNAGYLQLVKWDFSGVNVDNAPTVDSEG
-57 SFDIGS
+57 FLKFGGGS
-63 AIINVLTLSINNFEG
+63 AIDSSGYISPVGDWMIDLDGFLYLNEGANAPQRLRDYLSAPTLSTDNIVITG
-78 QYSDYDFEGAEAV
+78 IQVKSGDASYQYGSNEY
-91 CYIGLQFDDGIIEKT
+91 
-106 RICTATVVEQPE
+106 
-118 DETVSIDLTC
+118 
-128 EDNMRKFDRNYSESK
+128 
-143 LIYPATREQIV
+143 
-154 RDACEV
+154 
-160 CGVTLQT
+160 
-167 VHFDNDDYIVKAR
+167 
-180 PSDDALTFR
+180 
-189 QVLQWVAQIGC
+189 VLQIENTLLQAKQLPAVAEWIGASLVGK
-200 QWMRC
+200 QFRSMEGDLLYNPLIEFGDMARTY
-205 DEYGRLCVSWF
+205 DRKENVY
-216 DDITEEKLIINENG
+216 ITPITYVASGLNG
-230 VLTTSSESNIVLK
+230 ATTVRTQAESPIR
-243 MSNQDETLTA
+243 
-253 ENGILFENDGTLSL
+253 G
-267 YAVDGKGNVSNVS
+267 S
-280 STYGFTPQHTDVVIT
+280 STYNSD
-295 GVLVT
+295 
-300 EYNDS
+300 
-305 VGEEPEKYMAGLK
+305 ALK
-318 GYVLDISGN
+318 T
-327 KLIQKG
+327 LIQA
-333 EGKKIASMI
+333 KKLVEV
-342 AEKCVGMSFRPFE
+342 EK
-355 SECPTNISL
+355 N
-364 EAGDV
+364 
-369 VIIVDRNRKVYKSFI
+369 
-384 TTTTLQPGNG
+384 
-394 QKIACNAKSA
+394 
-404 AKNSSTR
+404 
-411 YSQLTQAYVEARKMI
+411 
-426 KAEKT
+426 
-431 AREKALEEFGKRMD
+431 ARELAVGKLEEAMRSASGLYE
-445 AATGVY
+445 TSVL
-451 TTIEK
+451 
-456 QEDGSEVFYLHD
+456 QEDGSTITYLHD
-468 KPTLAESK
+468 KPTLEESK
-476 AVWKMTSEAW
+476 TIIKFTAEAI
-486 GVSTD
+486 GVSND
-491 GGKTWNGG
+491 GGKTYPYGFIL
-499 MTVDGDTIVRILNA
+499 TGDLITKILYA
-513 VGINADWINT
+513 EGINADYINA

-542 GTVTFYINEKGQV
+542 GAVTFYINEKGQV
-555 FIQPTAFFLSD
+555 FIQPTAFFLSN

-601 DANGNY
+601 DADGNY

-619 MYGVENVTNDASY
+619 MYGAENVTNDASY

-665 VNYKTFSI
+665 VKYKTFSI
-673 TKQFSIS
+673 TKQFSIA
-680 KQKQGKQGD
+680 KQKQGKQGN

-716 ETVLFKNYVVSGNNK
+716 ETVLFKNYVVSGSNK
-731 ILRKSNILV
+731 TLRKSNILV

-746 STFSTIKNVDVDD
+746 STFNTIKNMNVDD

-838 TVAADKLNVEDLYAV
+838 TVAADKLNVDDLYAV

-860 TIKENYIQSKSGNIR
+860 TIKENYIQSKGGNIR

-916 GFIDPSGMFAISGLA
+916 GFIDPSGMFAISGLT

-983 GYLASG
+983 GYLAPG

>member
-1 MRNLSSRWKEK
+1 MINVSNAFKKKIAEGYP
-12 VKNGMDVHYLKY
+12 VIEEV
-24 ADITLT
+24 DITFS
-30 DGTVLNLTNADLWQN
+30 DGTVKTVNKEILNSGNDIVDGVDGSSFPVGQTVCKSLQLFLDNSQEQWKNYYFYGAKLRVKLKMELDDGTTETINKGSFTVTTPEEYGEDVELTALDDMYKANKTYTTSLAFPQDAYVVLQDACQRCGISLGTGSGAMEHATFPIQSVPD
-45 GMTFEDSVSGDS
+45 GMTFRDVIGCIAMIESANARIDNGGYLQLVKWDFSGVNVDNAPTVDSEG
-57 SFDIGS
+57 FLKFGGGS
-63 AIINVLTLSINNFEG
+63 AIDSSGYISPVGDWMIDPDGFLYLNEGVNAPQRLRDYLSAPTLST
-78 QYSDYDFEGAEAV
+78 D
-91 CYIGLQFDDGIIEKT
+91 
-106 RICTATVVEQPE
+106 
-118 DETVSIDLTC
+118 
-128 EDNMRKFDRNYSESK
+128 
-143 LIYPATREQIV
+143 
-154 RDACEV
+154 
-160 CGVTLQT
+160 
-167 VHFDNDDYIVKAR
+167 
-180 PSDDALTFR
+180 
-189 QVLQWVAQIGC
+189 
-200 QWMRC
+200 
-205 DEYGRLCVSWF
+205 
-216 DDITEEKLIINENG
+216 
-230 VLTTSSESNIVLK
+230 NIVITGIQVK
-243 MSNQDETLTA
+243 SGDASYQYGSNEYILQIENTLLQANQLPVVA
-253 ENGILFENDGTLSL
+253 EWIGASLIGKQFRSMEGDLLYNPLIEFGDMARTYDRKENVYITPITYVASGLNGATTVKTQAESPIRG
-267 YAVDGKGNVSNVS
+267 S
-280 STYGFTPQHTDVVIT
+280 STYNSD
-295 GVLVT
+295 
-300 EYNDS
+300 
-305 VGEEPEKYMAGLK
+305 ALK
-318 GYVLDISGN
+318 T
-327 KLIQKG
+327 LIQA
-333 EGKKIASMI
+333 KKLVEV
-342 AEKCVGMSFRPFE
+342 EK
-355 SECPTNISL
+355 N
-364 EAGDV
+364 
-369 VIIVDRNRKVYKSFI
+369 
-384 TTTTLQPGNG
+384 
-394 QKIACNAKSA
+394 
-404 AKNSSTR
+404 
-411 YSQLTQAYVEARKMI
+411 
-426 KAEKT
+426 
-431 AREKALEEFGKRMD
+431 ARELAVGKLEEAMKNASGLYE
-445 AATGVY
+445 TPVL
-451 TTIEK
+451 
-456 QEDGSEVFYLHD
+456 QEDGSTITYLHD
-468 KPTLAESK
+468 KPTLEESK
-476 AVWKMTSEAW
+476 TIIKFTAEAI
-486 GVSTD
+486 GVSND
-491 GGKTWNGG
+491 GGKTYPYGFIL
-499 MTVDGDTIVRILNA
+499 TGDLITKILYA
-513 VGINADWINT
+513 EGINADYINT

-601 DANGNY
+601 DADGNY

-619 MYGVENVTNDASY
+619 MYGAENVTNDVSY

-673 TKQFSIS
+673 TKQFSIA
-680 KQKQGKQGD
+680 KQKQGKQGN

-731 ILRKSNILV
+731 TLRKSNILV

-746 STFSTIKNVDVDD
+746 STFSTIKNMNVDD

-983 GYLASG
+983 GYLAPG

-1025 YRTMV
+1025 YRTMI

>member
-1 MRNLSSRWKEK
+1 MINVSNAFKKKIAEGYP
-12 VKNGMDVHYLKY
+12 VIEEV
-24 ADITLT
+24 DITFP
-30 DGTVLNLTNADLWQN
+30 DGTVKTVNKEILNSGNDIVDGVDGSSFPIGQTVCKSLQLSLDNSQEQWKNYYFYGAKLRVKLKMELDDGTTETINRGMFTVTTPEEYGEDVELTALDDMYKANKTYTTSLAFPQDAYVVLQDACQRCGISLGTGSGAMEHATFPIQSVPD
-45 GMTFEDSVSGDS
+45 GMTFRDVIGCIAMIESANARIDNGGYLQLVKWDFSGVNVDNAPTVDSEG
-57 SFDIGS
+57 FLKFGGGS
-63 AIINVLTLSINNFEG
+63 AIDSSGYISPVGDWMIDSDGFLYLNEGVNAPQRLRDYLSAPTLST
-78 QYSDYDFEGAEAV
+78 D
-91 CYIGLQFDDGIIEKT
+91 
-106 RICTATVVEQPE
+106 
-118 DETVSIDLTC
+118 
-128 EDNMRKFDRNYSESK
+128 
-143 LIYPATREQIV
+143 
-154 RDACEV
+154 
-160 CGVTLQT
+160 
-167 VHFDNDDYIVKAR
+167 
-180 PSDDALTFR
+180 
-189 QVLQWVAQIGC
+189 
-200 QWMRC
+200 
-205 DEYGRLCVSWF
+205 
-216 DDITEEKLIINENG
+216 
-230 VLTTSSESNIVLK
+230 NIVITGIQVK
-243 MSNQDETLTA
+243 SGDASYQYGSNEYILQIENTLLQANQLPVVA
-253 ENGILFENDGTLSL
+253 EWIGASLIGKQFRSMEGDLLYNPLIEFGDMARTYDRKENVYITPITYVASGLNGATTVKTQAESPIRG
-267 YAVDGKGNVSNVS
+267 S
-280 STYGFTPQHTDVVIT
+280 STYNSD
-295 GVLVT
+295 
-300 EYNDS
+300 
-305 VGEEPEKYMAGLK
+305 ALK
-318 GYVLDISGN
+318 T
-327 KLIQKG
+327 LIQA
-333 EGKKIASMI
+333 KKLVEV
-342 AEKCVGMSFRPFE
+342 EK
-355 SECPTNISL
+355 N
-364 EAGDV
+364 
-369 VIIVDRNRKVYKSFI
+369 
-384 TTTTLQPGNG
+384 
-394 QKIACNAKSA
+394 
-404 AKNSSTR
+404 
-411 YSQLTQAYVEARKMI
+411 
-426 KAEKT
+426 
-431 AREKALEEFGKRMD
+431 ARELAVGKLEEAMKNASGLYE
-445 AATGVY
+445 TPVL
-451 TTIEK
+451 
-456 QEDGSEVFYLHD
+456 QEDGSTITYLHD
-468 KPTLAESK
+468 KPTLEESK
-476 AVWKMTSEAW
+476 TIIKFTAEAI
-486 GVSTD
+486 GVSND
-491 GGKTWNGG
+491 GGKTYPYGFIL
-499 MTVDGDTIVRILNA
+499 TGDLITKILYA
-513 VGINADWINT
+513 EGINADYINT

-601 DANGNY
+601 DADGNY

-632 TITEDNVTGTW
+632 TITEENITGTW
-643 DEKNHKYTVTGLSA
+643 DGKNHKYTVAGLSA

-716 ETVLFKNYVVSGNNK
+716 ETVLFKNYVVSGSNK
-731 ILRKSNILV
+731 TLRKSNILV

-746 STFSTIKNVDVDD
+746 STFNTIKNMNVDD

-786 NPQLATVTIPI
+786 NPQLATVTIPMV
-797 INDTELTEKQ
+797 NDTELTEKQ

-812 THNGTRDLL
+812 TNNGTRDLL

-889 SQSEDGDTACNIKY
+889 SQSKDGDTACNIKY

-974 PVVWFEYNE
+974 PVVWFEYNK
-983 GYLASG
+983 GYLAPG

-995 PLPGFYAEDVYDAFP
+995 PLPGFYAEDVYEAFP
-1010 EGAMLNESGQVEDWN
+1010 EGAMLNESGQIEDWN

-1030 PAMMKLIQDQQETIN
+1030 PAMLKLIQDQQETIN
-1045 SLNKRIERLERGE
+1045 SLIKRIERLERGE